1 MKLTYIKG
9 LKANIGKPLP
19 LPEAGFANW
28 LGGRISEVTDE
39 GELAF
44 EFDIRKDMLNPFG
57 ILHGGVIAGMV
68 DEMMGL
74 QLFLHCEEEE
84 KYVAIGLNV
93 DFLDK
98 VKVGDK
104 VMVRPNIERKGRT
117 TANATCRVESEAG
130 KLIALASCNFAR
142 LRSND

>member
-1 MKLTYIKG
+1 MKITYING
-9 LKANIGKPLP
+9 LKANIGKQIP

-28 LGGRISEVTDE
+28 LGGRVLEVNDE
-39 GELAF
+39 GDLAF

-57 ILHGGVIAGMV
+57 ILHGGVVAGMV

-74 QLFLHCEEEE
+74 QLFLHCEEE

-104 VMVRPNIERKGRT
+104 IIVRPNIERKGRT
-117 TANATCRVESEAG
+117 TANASCRVENEAG
-130 KLIALASCNFAR
+130 KLVALASCNFAR
-142 LRSND
+142 LRTD